1 MTIGGDVSTPATSFN
16 SCNNPTGDPFG
27 CTWFNASVPGRTI
40 TAPINGVVVR
50 WRLHPGSGSDAQN
63 VRLRILRPAGG
74 TAYESGGASTAQPI
88 STTGGLQVFP
98 TRLPI
103 RTGDHI
109 GVDQGNGGANAS
121 FGRPFTGAEQ
131 KVFNPRLPDSGAVS
145 PSSAPGAPVELVLNA
160 DIEADA
166 DGDKFGDE
174 TQDQCP
180 TNAATQGPCPPATP
194 QCGDGV
200 DNDGDGAIDK
210 ADPGCLSG
218 GDSFN
223 PADLNE
229 GDESVRDLVLCGRRA
244 ISLVRADAKGR
255 RVVLKGLVSTRLAG
269 RAVQIFANYGTG
281 KAALRRLATVR
292 PNTKGEFTARVK
304 RPPKRLFN
312 RARFQAR
319 VGSARSAQLKLPQS
333 LASSSIRLR
342 GGFIEVRGKV
352 KRSLLGKRNKVVI
365 KRLVC
370 GRLQTVG
377 SAKPARSGA
386 YRVRFAAPALGAAAL
401 YRAEARVLAR
411 PKGKRYVKQFAR
423 AIGLTLTDQT
433 G

>member
-1 MTIGGDVSTPATSFN
+1 MARRTLPALAGAALVALVMAAPSGAAVTIGGDVSTPATSFN
-16 SCNNPTGDPFG
+16 SCNNGSGDPFG

-50 WRLHPGSGSDAQN
+50 WRLHPASGSDAQN

-74 TAYESGGASTAQPI
+74 TAYESRGASTAQPI

-103 RTGDHI
+103 RTDDHI

-131 KVFNPRLPDSGAVS
+131 KLFNPRLPDSGAVS

-174 TQDQCP
+174 TRGPVPHQRGDSGTMPAGHTPVRRRGGQRRRRRDR
-180 TNAATQGPCPPATP
+180 QGR
-194 QCGDGV
+194 
-200 DNDGDGAIDK
+200 
-210 ADPGCLSG
+210 SG
-218 GDSFN
+218 LFERRDSFN

-255 RVVLKGLVSTRLAG
+255 RVVLKGLVSTKQAG
-269 RAVQIFANYGTG
+269 RPVQIFANYGTG
-281 KAALRRLATVR
+281 ARRHSDV
-292 PNTKGEFTARVK
+292 
-304 RPPKRLFN
+304 
-312 RARFQAR
+312 
-319 VGSARSAQLKLPQS
+319 
-333 LASSSIRLR
+333 
-342 GGFIEVRGKV
+342 
-352 KRSLLGKRNKVVI
+352 
-365 KRLVC
+365 
-370 GRLQTVG
+370 
-377 SAKPARSGA
+377 
-386 YRVRFAAPALGAAAL
+386 
-401 YRAEARVLAR
+401 
-411 PKGKRYVKQFAR
+411 
-423 AIGLTLTDQT
+423 
-433 G
+433 

>member
-1 MTIGGDVSTPATSFN
+1 M
-16 SCNNPTGDPFG
+16 
-27 CTWFNASVPGRTI
+27 PG
-40 TAPINGVVVR
+40 A
-50 WRLHPGSGSDAQN
+50 
-63 VRLRILRPAGG
+63 
-74 TAYESGGASTAQPI
+74 
-88 STTGGLQVFP
+88 
-98 TRLPI
+98 
-103 RTGDHI
+103 
-109 GVDQGNGGANAS
+109 ANA
-121 FGRPFTGAEQ
+121 
-131 KVFNPRLPDSGAVS
+131 
-145 PSSAPGAPVELVLNA
+145 ELVLNA

-166 DGDKFGDE
+166 DKDGYGDE

-180 TNAATQGPCPPATP
+180 TNAATQGPCPPVTP

-200 DNDGDGAIDK
+200 DNDGDGAIDR

-255 RVVLKGLVSTRLAG
+255 RVVLKGLVSTKLAG

-312 RARFQAR
+312 KARFQAR
-319 VGSARSAQLKLPQS
+319 VGNARSVQLKLPQS
-333 LASSSIRLR
+333 LASTSIRLQ
-342 GGFIEVRGKV
+342 GGFIEVRGKI
-352 KRSLLGKRNKVVI
+352 KRSVLGKRNQVVI

-377 SAKPARSGA
+377 KAKPSRSGA

-411 PKGKRYVKQFAR
+411 PKSKRYVSSRAR
-423 AIGLTLTDQT
+423 DRPDPHRSDRLAKASAAQSHPHGSRAR
-433 G
+433 GAPRRGASG